1 MKVLMTESWIVAPL
15 ALITI
20 GLASGFMPLVILAS
34 LIFGL
39 SLAARIWTRISLTD
53 VTANRHLSS
62 MKIFTGESIRVELT
76 ITNNKVLPAPWIDI
90 RESLPAGM
98 STDLRTIP
106 GPTGSKILKRV
117 TSLNP
122 NENIRWGISLLGTSR
137 GFYKIGPTIA
147 RTGDLFGFFQRE
159 EILEHPTSQVVVYP
173 RVFELEEFGLDSSR
187 PFGDL
192 RGGMKIFEDP
202 VLISG
207 IRDYLP
213 TDNLRR
219 IDWAATART
228 NKLQSRIYEPS
239 RSHALIIALNIPTFR
254 QNVPSFRKSW
264 EGSDPVLLERAISLA
279 ASIAYWASKNK
290 LAVGL
295 VANGAL
301 PNADQTIRIGA
312 GNKPEQLIQIL
323 EALAAVTIFTTGPL
337 SDELDQ
343 LKHPLP
349 IGSTIVTIAAQMP
362 PELSFTLNQLRNS
375 GHTVNVLRT
384 SDEDWDPLGFNDLER
399 IQIHEMADRMD
410 ELNFIDQE
418 ISNQYSAEASEKDKS
433 NDSEEI
439 MSDQHDI

>member
-1 MKVLMTESWIVAPL
+1 M
-15 ALITI
+15 
-20 GLASGFMPLVILAS
+20 
-34 LIFGL
+34 
-39 SLAARIWTRISLTD
+39 D
-53 VTANRHLSS
+53 VSANRHLSS
-62 MKIFTGESIRVELT
+62 GKIFTGESVRVELT
-76 ITNNKVLPAPWIDI
+76 ISNNKVLPSPWIDI

-98 STDLRTIP
+98 STDIQTIP
-106 GPTGSKILKRV
+106 GPSGSKIFKRV

-122 NENIRWGISLLGTSR
+122 NENIRWSVSLLGTNR
-137 GFYKIGPTIA
+137 GFYKIGPTVA

-159 EILEHPTSQVVVYP
+159 EILDHPTSQIVVYP

-192 RGGMKIFEDP
+192 RGGVRLFEDP

-254 QNVPSFRKSW
+254 QNIPSFRKSW
-264 EGSDPVLLERAISLA
+264 EGSDPVLLERGISLA

-312 GNKPEQLIQIL
+312 GNKPEQLTQIL

-337 SDELDQ
+337 SEELDQ

-362 PELSFTLNQLRNS
+362 AELAYTLNKLRNS
-375 GHTVNVLRT
+375 GHSVNVLRT
-384 SDEDWDPLGFNDLER
+384 SDEDWDPLGFNSLER
-399 IQIHEMADRMD
+399 IQIHEMASRMD
-410 ELNFIDQE
+410 ELNSIDQA
-418 ISNQYSAEASEKDKS
+418 ISSDYTVEVP
-433 NDSEEI
+433 EEI
-439 MSDQHDI
+439 EPTESYEKISS

>member
-1 MKVLMTESWIVAPL
+1 M
-15 ALITI
+15 
-20 GLASGFMPLVILAS
+20 
-34 LIFGL
+34 
-39 SLAARIWTRISLTD
+39 D
-53 VTANRHLSS
+53 VSANRHLSS
-62 MKIFTGESIRVELT
+62 GKIFTGESVRVELT
-76 ITNNKVLPAPWIDI
+76 ISNNKVLPSPWIDI

-98 STDLRTIP
+98 STDIQTTP
-106 GPTGSKILKRV
+106 GPSGSKIFKRV

-122 NENIRWGISLLGTSR
+122 NENIRWSVSLLGTNR
-137 GFYKIGPTIA
+137 GFYQIGPTVA

-159 EILEHPTSQVVVYP
+159 EILEHPTSQIVVYP

-192 RGGMKIFEDP
+192 RGGVRLFEDP

-254 QNVPSFRKSW
+254 QNIPSFRKSW
-264 EGSDPVLLERAISLA
+264 EGSDPVLLERGISLA

-312 GNKPEQLIQIL
+312 GNKPEQLTQIL

-337 SDELDQ
+337 SEELDQ

-362 PELSFTLNQLRNS
+362 AELAYTLNKLRNS
-375 GHTVNVLRT
+375 GHSVNVLRT
-384 SDEDWDPLGFNDLER
+384 SDEDWDPLGFNSLER
-399 IQIHEMADRMD
+399 IQIHEMASRMD
-410 ELNFIDQE
+410 ELNFIDQA
-418 ISNQYSAEASEKDKS
+418 ISSDYTIEVP
-433 NDSEEI
+433 EEI
-439 MSDQHDI
+439 EPTESYEKNK

>member
-1 MKVLMTESWIVAPL
+1 M
-15 ALITI
+15 
-20 GLASGFMPLVILAS
+20 
-34 LIFGL
+34 
-39 SLAARIWTRISLTD
+39 D
-53 VTANRHLSS
+53 VSANRHLSS
-62 MKIFTGESIRVELT
+62 GKIFTGESVRVELT
-76 ITNNKVLPAPWIDI
+76 ISNNKVLPSPWIDI

-98 STDLRTIP
+98 STDIQTIP
-106 GPTGSKILKRV
+106 GPSGSKIFKRV

-122 NENIRWGISLLGTSR
+122 NENIRWSVSLLGTNR
-137 GFYKIGPTIA
+137 GFYKIGPTVA

-159 EILEHPTSQVVVYP
+159 EILDHPTSQIVVYP

-192 RGGMKIFEDP
+192 RGGVRLFEDP

-254 QNVPSFRKSW
+254 QNIPSFRKSW
-264 EGSDPVLLERAISLA
+264 EGSDPVLLERGISLA

-312 GNKPEQLIQIL
+312 GNKPEQLTQIL

-337 SDELDQ
+337 SEELDQ

-362 PELSFTLNQLRNS
+362 AELAYTLNKLRNS
-375 GHTVNVLRT
+375 GHSVNVLRT
-384 SDEDWDPLGFNDLER
+384 SDEDWDPLGFNSLER
-399 IQIHEMADRMD
+399 IQIHEMASRMD
-410 ELNFIDQE
+410 ELNSIDQA
-418 ISNQYSAEASEKDKS
+418 ISSDYTVEVP
-433 NDSEEI
+433 EEI
-439 MSDQHDI
+439 EPTESYEKNK

>member
-1 MKVLMTESWIVAPL
+1 M
-15 ALITI
+15 
-20 GLASGFMPLVILAS
+20 
-34 LIFGL
+34 
-39 SLAARIWTRISLTD
+39 D
-53 VTANRHLSS
+53 VSANRHLSS
-62 MKIFTGESIRVELT
+62 GKIFTGESVRVELT
-76 ITNNKVLPAPWIDI
+76 ISNNKVLPSPWIDI

-98 STDLRTIP
+98 STDIQTIP
-106 GPTGSKILKRV
+106 GPSGSKIFKRV

-122 NENIRWGISLLGTSR
+122 NENIRWSVSLLGTNR
-137 GFYKIGPTIA
+137 GFYQIGPTVA

-159 EILEHPTSQVVVYP
+159 EILEHPTSQIVVYP

-192 RGGMKIFEDP
+192 RGGVRLFEDP

-254 QNVPSFRKSW
+254 QNIPSFRKSW
-264 EGSDPVLLERAISLA
+264 EGSDPVLLERGISLA

-312 GNKPEQLIQIL
+312 GNKPEQLTQIL

-337 SDELDQ
+337 SEELDQ

-362 PELSFTLNQLRNS
+362 AELAYTLNKLRNS
-375 GHTVNVLRT
+375 GHSVNVLRT
-384 SDEDWDPLGFNDLER
+384 SDEDWDPLGFNSLER
-399 IQIHEMADRMD
+399 IQIHEMASRMD
-410 ELNFIDQE
+410 ELNFIDQA
-418 ISNQYSAEASEKDKS
+418 ISSDYTIEVP
-433 NDSEEI
+433 EEI
-439 MSDQHDI
+439 EPTESYEKNK